1 MTHNFSDFINNF
13 KLVDDLDPNI
23 TYDNVYDNY
32 MCSSINE
39 LPCDFDQ
46 IVLDPY
52 LTYKKVEESTFEEQW
67 NYLLKEDIMVKSR
80 INVLKKKINNY
91 LFSNITD
98 NIPIVGNIT
107 LSNKLDKIKS
117 DFNILNGILNI
128 EDIKDLDKNTI
139 AKQYYDN
146 LKGTYEYEL
155 INHYYSENY
164 SICKNTIIRDKDEIV
179 WKSTDKQDISVRMAY
194 YKKELGSTTQFLYS
208 SIQIYIR
215 IGGTLTT
222 YKIVENEEFQHDRF
236 PRNPDVT
243 NIKYIIL
250 PILQII
256 HNIKLLKSENDKA
269 DWYIILD
276 KLIKIYK
283 IGNPDIL

>member
-1 MTHNFSDFINNF
+1 MTHNFGDFINNF

-23 TYDNVYDNY
+23 TYDEVYDNY
-32 MCSSINE
+32 MCSTINE
-39 LPCDFDQ
+39 PPCDFDQ

-67 NYLLKEDIMVKSR
+67 NYLLKEDNMVKSR
-80 INVLKKKINNY
+80 IEVLKKKINNY

-107 LSNKLDKIKS
+107 RSNKLDKIKS
-117 DFNILNGILNI
+117 DFNILNGILKI
-128 EDIKDLDKNTI
+128 EDIKPQGKNTI

-155 INHYYSENY
+155 INRYYSENY
-164 SICKNTIIRDKDEIV
+164 SICKNRIIMDNDQID
-179 WKSTDKQDISVRMAY
+179 WKSTDKQDITVRMAY
-194 YKKELGSTTQFLYS
+194 YKEEQGSTQFQYS
-208 SIQIYIR
+208 SIQIDIR

-222 YKIVENEEFQHDRF
+222 YKIVENEEFQHDTF
-236 PRNPDVT
+236 PSKSDVT
-243 NIKYIIL
+243 NIKYIFL
-250 PILQII
+250 HILQII
-256 HNIKLLKSENDKA
+256 HNIKLLKYENDKA
-269 DWYIILD
+269 EWYIILD